1 MPCNRNPATRRKK
14 NAPCCQ
20 CLFKSLELVE
30 SEIELIKL
38 IFPSSTRPSL
48 TTESVAAPIR
58 WVLSHQALLE
68 LATALHGCNAFADDK
83 GGRPTFTA
91 LMRVL
96 CRVFNITVNDIYVKR
111 TQLFDRCKERT
122 PFLDKLIETFNNLVD
137 EHLK

>member
-20 CLFKSLELVE
+20 CLVKSLELVE
-30 SEIELIKL
+30 SEIELSKL
-38 IFPSSTRPSL
+38 LFPSSIRPNVA
-48 TTESVAAPIR
+48 TESVAAPIR

-68 LATALHGCNAFADDK
+68 LATALHGCNAFVDDK